1 RRDMI
6 FKAHQVWGHSQKL
19 DYVPLPISVQKDQW
33 RIVTGVPEWGMWNL
47 DTWTVNPDTGALDL
61 DGDLETDD
69 DQYYVKSTH
78 SFQENFT
85 MIEEYLWVDIFW
97 EPNGSLFN
105 DEFHMSSYT
114 GKVTF
119 SWEHSWADNHIW
131 YYADTGTVVDA
142 AEWAQ
147 ISDTLYDAWG
157 NPKPGYWG
165 ISWMAENYTS
175 SDLKQQALDEG
186 WDWVE
191 DDQTWSWLWWGLHE
205 DYSTEVYNGTHNEI
219 MNIDLDY
226 EFAGV
231 LAWNDTVAVDAAT
244 TNVMNFNST
253 YSELTHYWMPM
264 NVEAVTFVTPG
275 EAWGNMNQSDMEYRA
290 LNETIDFG
298 VTFQNLTGVAFPY
311 GENSYFDWYDGQ
323 YYGSDLSTFADRP
336 TQCNTTELSLD
347 VHFTGAENETGANS
361 AEVKFDIAIGEWDVD
376 TPDQDPLDGFSLAIA
391 FYSELTVS
399 TESGQS
405 AAGGYVGDTG
415 TSLNNTAAVPSENFT
430 MTSGLSNV
438 AMMSLGGAPYY
449 WGSPEGGNVNVT
461 AQTVPLSTFENMYV
475 SDEGTSNAGTFNVTV
490 EQFYTLI
497 SFRWWSGYAVEVDP
511 VFVAYISPGAS
522 DTIAPSVSGVQSNP
536 REISGVDNMHLEIS
550 AYDTGGSG
558 MNEVK
563 VWDQVNNVN
572 YSATYV
578 SGIDAYVV
586 DVPRETGREEQ
597 YYFDY
602 SIVANDGAG
611 NELVASGYTFR
622 FRDNIDPSIV
632 LLDHTNGTDAFSN
645 EIGLVEVEVS
655 DAGGSGVSSV
665 TLTYT
670 NTTGSYNVT
679 MTLSGTNYTAIIPN
693 HAPDTFV
700 SYQVTVYD
708 ADGNYVQSSSQFFHF
723 SAEGPDVTGPSL
735 LSLGRQPT
743 GPTSNDV
750 VTISVTVLD
759 GTGVQSAIL
768 QYSVNSGAWVNITM
782 SSAGNIYSANIP
794 AQAAGAAV
802 TYRIVAYDT
811 LGNMA
816 ISSEQSY
823 DVQTE
828 TTTTTEPTEPV
839 EPVPGPRPQDLSS
852 TYMMLAGIGL
862 TMIVILV
869 MVFQRKR
876 RM

>member
-1 RRDMI
+1 
-6 FKAHQVWGHSQKL
+6 
-19 DYVPLPISVQKDQW
+19 
-33 RIVTGVPEWGMWNL
+33 
-47 DTWTVNPDTGALDL
+47 
-61 DGDLETDD
+61 
-69 DQYYVKSTH
+69 
-78 SFQENFT
+78 
-85 MIEEYLWVDIFW
+85 
-97 EPNGSLFN
+97 
-105 DEFHMSSYT
+105 
-114 GKVTF
+114 
-119 SWEHSWADNHIW
+119 
-131 YYADTGTVVDA
+131 
-142 AEWAQ
+142 
-147 ISDTLYDAWG
+147 
-157 NPKPGYWG
+157 
-165 ISWMAENYTS
+165 
-175 SDLKQQALDEG
+175 
-186 WDWVE
+186 
-191 DDQTWSWLWWGLHE
+191 
-205 DYSTEVYNGTHNEI
+205 
-219 MNIDLDY
+219 
-226 EFAGV
+226 
-231 LAWNDTVAVDAAT
+231 
-244 TNVMNFNST
+244 
-253 YSELTHYWMPM
+253 
-264 NVEAVTFVTPG
+264 
-275 EAWGNMNQSDMEYRA
+275 
-290 LNETIDFG
+290 
-298 VTFQNLTGVAFPY
+298 
-311 GENSYFDWYDGQ
+311 
-323 YYGSDLSTFADRP
+323 
-336 TQCNTTELSLD
+336 
-347 VHFTGAENETGANS
+347 
-361 AEVKFDIAIGEWDVD
+361 
-376 TPDQDPLDGFSLAIA
+376 
-391 FYSELTVS
+391 
-399 TESGQS
+399 
-405 AAGGYVGDTG
+405 
-415 TSLNNTAAVPSENFT
+415 

-475 SDEGTSNAGTFNVTV
+475 SDEGTSNAATFNVTV

-511 VFVAYISPGAS
+511 VFVSYITPGAI
-522 DTIAPSVSGVQSNP
+522 DTIAPSVSSVQSTA
-536 REISGVDNMHLEIS
+536 REISGVDNMHLEID

-572 YSATYV
+572 YTATYN
-578 SGIDAYVV
+578 SGINAYVV
-586 DVPRETGREEQ
+586 NVPRETGREEQ

-611 NELVASGYTFR
+611 NELVAGPYTFR
-622 FRDNIDPSIV
+622 FRDNIDPVIE
-632 LLDHTNGTDAFSN
+632 LLGHINGTDAFSN
-645 EIGLVEVEVS
+645 EIGIVEVQVS
-655 DAGGSGVSSV
+655 DPGGSGVSSV

-670 NTTGSYNVT
+670 NSTSSYNVT
-679 MTLSGTNYTAIIPN
+679 MTLSGTNYTAVIPN
-693 HAPDTFV
+693 HPPDTFV

-708 ADGNYVQSSSQFFHF
+708 SDGNYVQSSSQFFHF
-723 SAEGPDVTGPSL
+723 YTEGPDVTGPSL

-828 TTTTTEPTEPV
+828 GPTTTEPTEPV